1 MRTMYDRCMVDTQSD
16 GPAGSTVEHHK
27 VTVNLIPKAWE
38 AANETA
44 SLLGLSR
51 TDVINRALQ
60 AYAFFEQVV
69 AAGSEVLVRSG
80 DGGELELVKF
90 L

>member
-1 MRTMYDRCMVDTQSD
+1 MADTRSD
-16 GPAGSTVEHHK
+16 GPATSAVEFHK

-44 SLLGLSR
+44 ARLGLSR

-60 AYAFFEQVV
+60 AYAFIEQVM
-69 AAGSEVLVRSG
+69 AGGSEVLVRSG
-80 DGGELELVKF
+80 DGTVEQVKF

>member
-1 MRTMYDRCMVDTQSD
+1 MTGSQSD
-16 GPAGSTVEHHK
+16 EPHK
-27 VTVNLIPKAWE
+27 VTVNLIPRAW
-38 AANETA
+38 AAADDTA

-60 AYAFFEQVV
+60 AYAWFER
-69 AAGSEVLVRSG
+69 ATA
-80 DGGELELVKF
+80 DGGEVLIRSKDGGVERVTF

>member
-1 MRTMYDRCMVDTQSD
+1 MKDAQ
-16 GPAGSTVEHHK
+16 ATVPVEYHK
-27 VTVNLIPKAWE
+27 VTVNLIPKAWD

-44 SLLGLSR
+44 TRLGLSR

-60 AYAFFEQVV
+60 AYAFIEQVT
-69 AAGSEVLVRSG
+69 AGGSEVLVRSG
-80 DGGELELVKF
+80 DGTVEQVKF

>member
-1 MRTMYDRCMVDTQSD
+1 MQKMYDRCMED
-16 GPAGSTVEHHK
+16 GQTGSTVEFHK
-27 VTVNLIPKAWE
+27 VTVNLIPKAWD

-44 SLLGLSR
+44 ERLGLSR

-60 AYAFFEQVV
+60 AYAFLER
-69 AAGSEVLVRSG
+69 ATADGSEVLVRSR
-80 DGGELELVKF
+80 DGHLEQVKF

>member
-1 MRTMYDRCMVDTQSD
+1 MYRACMEDGQTMS
-16 GPAGSTVEHHK
+16 PAEFHK
-27 VTVNLIPKAWE
+27 VTVNLIPKAWD

-44 SLLGLSR
+44 ERLGLSR

-60 AYAFFEQVV
+60 AYAFLEQAVAEGAQIVV
-69 AAGSEVLVRSG
+69 ARKTGSEV
-80 DGGELELVKF
+80 VKF